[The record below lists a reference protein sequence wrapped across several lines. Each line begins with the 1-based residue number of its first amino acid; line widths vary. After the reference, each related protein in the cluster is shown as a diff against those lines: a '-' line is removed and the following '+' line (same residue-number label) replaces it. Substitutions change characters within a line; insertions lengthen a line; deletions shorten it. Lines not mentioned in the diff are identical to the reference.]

1 MSIVFDKN
9 NQFFTKN
16 VKSRLKYTKLERVI
30 FYKDKLICENPNSF
44 RTNGLLTIKNYT
56 PFAKNPTIAK
66 FFREIGYAD
75 ELGSGFIKIT
85 KNSYLY
91 SGKPPIFEDK
101 EMFRVII
108 PLLRDKKLDEKDL
121 INLANG
127 TLNGTLNLILNEIKN
142 KNNITQ
148 KELSEKT
155 GTSLRT
161 IKRNIDMLKEEG
173 YIERVGS
180 RKTGH
185 WKILKND

>member
-1 MSIVFDKN
+1 MHRDITDGHTS
-9 NQFFTKN
+9 
-16 VKSRLKYTKLERVI
+16 RVI
-30 FYKDKLICENPNSF
+30 IYKDKLICENPNSF

-101 EMFRVII
+101 KMFRVTI
-108 PLLRDKKLDEKDL
+108 PLLRDEKLDEKDL
-121 INLANG
+121 INLAND
-127 TLNGTLNLILNEIKN
+127 TLNDTLNLLKINPNMKQKDIAIK
-142 KNNITQ
+142 
-148 KELSEKT
+148 LRVSEP
-155 GTSLRT
+155 T
-161 IKRNIDMLKEEG
+161 IKRNIKELKEKG
-173 YIERVGS
+173 YIEREGS
-180 RKTGH
+180 KKTGY

>member
-1 MSIVFDKN
+1 M
-9 NQFFTKN
+9 
-16 VKSRLKYTKLERVI
+16 
-30 FYKDKLICENPNSF
+30 ICENPNSF
-44 RTNGLLTIKNYT
+44 STNGLLTIKNYT

-101 EMFRVII
+101 EMFRVTI
-108 PLLRDKKLDEKDL
+108 PLLRDEKLDEKDL

-127 TLNGTLNLILNEIKN
+127 TLNGTLNLILNELKN

-148 KELSEKT
+148 QELSEKT
-155 GTSLRT
+155 GMSLRT
-161 IKRNIDMLKEEG
+161 IKRNIDMLKEERF
-173 YIERVGS
+173 IERVGS
-180 RKTGH
+180 KKTGH